1 MVASQRDLTTKC
13 NLCVFRS
20 RMKYCCYARN
30 TTDQALLQSQLELA
44 FENTRSHGNLMVRT
58 HHQLPFLFFPHHLTM
73 CHLLFFHQAL
83 GVPCKSQQV
92 TKYASY
98 SKDTVDLLFRVLH
111 GMPIAPVGIEHTH
124 IKLALDE
131 KLLQQDQERLGIE
144 VAARL
149 ILISTYLAN
158 LLAPI

>member
-1 MVASQRDLTTKC
+1 
-13 NLCVFRS
+13 
-20 RMKYCCYARN
+20 
-30 TTDQALLQSQLELA
+30 
-44 FENTRSHGNLMVRT
+44 
-58 HHQLPFLFFPHHLTM
+58 M

-111 GMPIAPVGIEHTH
+111 GMPVAPVGIEHTH

>member
-1 MVASQRDLTTKC
+1 MVASQRGLTTKR

-44 FENTRSHGNLMVRT
+44 FENTRSRGNLMVRT
-58 HHQLPFLFFPHHLTM
+58 QHQLPFLFFPPPLNYVPFVVLSPGAR
-73 CHLLFFHQAL
+73 CAL
-83 GVPCKSQQV
+83 QI
-92 TKYASY
+92 TAS
-98 SKDTVDLLFRVLH
+98 H
-111 GMPIAPVGIEHTH
+111 
-124 IKLALDE
+124 
-131 KLLQQDQERLGIE
+131 QDQECHGIE